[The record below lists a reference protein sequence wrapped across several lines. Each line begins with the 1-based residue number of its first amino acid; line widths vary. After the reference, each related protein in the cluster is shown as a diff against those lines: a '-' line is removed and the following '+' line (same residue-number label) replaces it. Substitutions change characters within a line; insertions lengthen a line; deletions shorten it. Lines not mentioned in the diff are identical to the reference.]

1 MYSIY
6 VIDDEEYI
14 GWLIKK
20 AFSKKGY
27 KVKTFLTGI
36 EGIKEIEKETP
47 DIVLLDIRLNDM
59 DGIDVLKRIKE
70 TEKSLPVI
78 MITAHGTIEGA
89 IEAMKLGAFFYL
101 TKPFDIDELNIQVEK
116 ALEVERL
123 KNEVDYLRLERDK
136 DILILNNS
144 PMMKSVYNTVQQVA
158 GVSATVLITGESGT
172 GKEVIA
178 NQIHRLSA
186 RKESP
191 FIAVNC
197 GAINENLLESEL
209 FGHEKGAF
217 TGAIGRKLG
226 KFELADKGTI
236 FLDEIGEMSMSMQ
249 VKLLRVLQERE
260 ITRVGGETNIKIDV
274 RIISATNKNLMDEIK
289 KGNFREDLY
298 YRINVVPVELPPLR
312 ERRED
317 IESYVKF
324 FINKFSQGK
333 KIVISDE
340 AMNLLKEYSF
350 PGNIRELENII
361 ERMVLLSPSDELQVS
376 SLPKEVYR
384 ENKKEDS
391 IIYFP
396 SEGIDLENVEK
407 SLIVKSLQ
415 LSNYNQS
422 KAAKLLNITR
432 SALIYRMQKYEILGG
447 KDEKEKD

>member
-27 KVKTFLTGI
+27 KVKSFLTGK
-36 EGIKEIEKETP
+36 EGIQEIEKETP

-59 DGIDVLKRIKE
+59 DGIDVLKRIKDA
-70 TEKSLPVI
+70 EKSLPVI

-101 TKPFDIDELNIQVEK
+101 TKPFDIDELNMQVEK

-136 DILILNNS
+136 DLLVLNNS
-144 PMMKSVYNTVQQVA
+144 PIMRSVYNTVQQVA
-158 GVSATVLITGESGT
+158 AVSASVLITGESGT

-186 RKESP
+186 RGGCP

-226 KFELADKGTI
+226 KFELANKGTI

-260 ITRVGGETNIKIDV
+260 ITRVGGETNIKVDV
-274 RIISATNKNLMDEIK
+274 RIISATNKNIMDEIK

-298 YRINVVPVELPPLR
+298 YRINVVPIELPPLR

-324 FINKFSQGK
+324 FIDKFSQGRN
-333 KIVISDE
+333 IVISDE
-340 AMNLLKEYSF
+340 AMNLLKDYSF
-350 PGNIRELENII
+350 PGNIRELENIV
-361 ERMVLLSPSDELQVS
+361 ERMVLLSTSDELQVS

-384 ENKKEDS
+384 DNKKEDS

-396 SEGIDLENVEK
+396 AEGIDLENVEK
-407 SLIVKSLQ
+407 SLIIKSLEF
-415 LSNYNQS
+415 SNYNQS

>member
-27 KVKTFLTGI
+27 KVKSFLTGK
-36 EGIKEIEKETP
+36 EGIQEIEKETP

-59 DGIDVLKRIKE
+59 NGIDVLKRIKE
-70 TEKSLPVI
+70 MEKSLPVI

-136 DILILNNS
+136 DLLVLNNS
-144 PMMKSVYNTVQQVA
+144 PIMKSVYNTVQQVA
-158 GVSATVLITGESGT
+158 AVSASVLITGESGT

-186 RKESP
+186 RGSCP

-226 KFELADKGTI
+226 KFELANKGTI

-260 ITRVGGETNIKIDV
+260 ITRVGGETNIKVDV
-274 RIISATNKNLMDEIK
+274 RIISATNKNIKDEIK

-298 YRINVVPVELPPLR
+298 YRINVVPIELPPLR

-324 FINKFSQGK
+324 FIDKFSQGRN
-333 KIVISDE
+333 IVLSDE
-340 AMNLLKEYSF
+340 AMNLLKDYSF

-361 ERMVLLSPSDELQVS
+361 ERMVLLSTSDELQVS

-384 ENKKEDS
+384 DNKKEDS

-396 SEGIDLENVEK
+396 AEGIDLENVEK
-407 SLIVKSLQ
+407 SLIIKSLEF
-415 LSNYNQS
+415 SNYNQS

>member
-27 KVKTFLTGI
+27 KVKSFLTGKD
-36 EGIKEIEKETP
+36 GIQQIEKETP

-101 TKPFDIDELNIQVEK
+101 TKPFDIDELNMQVEK

-136 DILILNNS
+136 DLLVLNNS
-144 PMMKSVYNTVQQVA
+144 PKMKSVYNTVQQVA
-158 GVSATVLITGESGT
+158 AVSASVLITGESGT

-186 RKESP
+186 RGDCP

-226 KFELADKGTI
+226 KFELANKGTI

-260 ITRVGGETNIKIDV
+260 ITRVGGETNIKVDV
-274 RIISATNKNLMDEIK
+274 RIISATNKNIMDEIK

-298 YRINVVPVELPPLR
+298 YRINVVPIELPPLR

-324 FINKFSQGK
+324 FINKFSQGRS
-333 KIVISDE
+333 IVISDE
-340 AMNLLKEYSF
+340 AMNLLKDYSF
-350 PGNIRELENII
+350 PGNIRELENVI
-361 ERMVLLSPSDELQVS
+361 ERMVLLSPTDELQVS
-376 SLPKEVYR
+376 SLPKEVYKD
-384 ENKKEDS
+384 NKEEDS

-396 SEGIDLENVEK
+396 AEGIDLENVEK

>member
-1 MYSIY
+1 VYSIY

-27 KVKTFLTGI
+27 KVKSFLTGK
-36 EGIKEIEKETP
+36 EGIQEIEKGTP
-47 DIVLLDIRLNDM
+47 DIILLDIRLNDM
-59 DGIDVLKRIKE
+59 DGIDVLKKIKE
-70 TEKSLPVI
+70 TEKSVPVI

-116 ALEVERL
+116 ALEVEKL

-136 DILILNNS
+136 DLLILNNS
-144 PMMKSVYNTVQQVA
+144 PKMKSVYNTVQQVA
-158 GVSATVLITGESGT
+158 AVSASVLITGESGT
-172 GKEVIA
+172 GKEVFA

-186 RKESP
+186 RGDCP

-197 GAINENLLESEL
+197 GAINENLLETEL

-236 FLDEIGEMSMSMQ
+236 FLDEICEMSMSMQ

-260 ITRVGGETNIKIDV
+260 ITRVGGETTIKVDV
-274 RIISATNKNLMDEIK
+274 RIISATNKNIKDEIK

-298 YRINVVPVELPPLR
+298 YRINVVPIELPPLR

-324 FINKFSQGK
+324 FIDKFSQGRN
-333 KIVISDE
+333 ITVSNE
-340 AMNLLKEYSF
+340 AVNLLKDYSF

-361 ERMVLLSPSDELQVS
+361 ERMVLLAPTEELQVS

-384 ENKKEDS
+384 NNKEEDS

-396 SEGIDLENVEK
+396 AQGIDLENVEK
-407 SLIVKSLQ
+407 SLIIKSLQ
-415 LSNYNQS
+415 LSSYNQS

>member
-27 KVKTFLTGI
+27 KVKSFLTGK
-36 EGIKEIEKETP
+36 EGIQEIEKGTP
-47 DIVLLDIRLNDM
+47 DIILLDIRLNDM
-59 DGIDVLKRIKE
+59 DGIDVLKKIKE
-70 TEKSLPVI
+70 TEKSVPVI

-116 ALEVERL
+116 ALEVEKL

-136 DILILNNS
+136 DLLILNNS
-144 PMMKSVYNTVQQVA
+144 PKMKSVYNTVQQVA
-158 GVSATVLITGESGT
+158 AVSASVLITGESGT
-172 GKEVIA
+172 GKEVFA

-186 RKESP
+186 RGDCP

-197 GAINENLLESEL
+197 GAINENLLETEL

-236 FLDEIGEMSMSMQ
+236 FLDEICEMSMSMQ

-260 ITRVGGETNIKIDV
+260 ITRVGGETTIKVDV
-274 RIISATNKNLMDEIK
+274 RIISATNKNIKDEIK

-298 YRINVVPVELPPLR
+298 YRINVVPIELPPLR

-324 FINKFSQGK
+324 FIDKFSQGRN
-333 KIVISDE
+333 ITVSNE
-340 AMNLLKEYSF
+340 AVNLLKDYSF

-361 ERMVLLSPSDELQVS
+361 ERMVLLAPTEELQVS

-384 ENKKEDS
+384 NNKEEDS

-396 SEGIDLENVEK
+396 AQGIDLENVEK
-407 SLIVKSLQ
+407 SLIIKSLQ
-415 LSNYNQS
+415 LSSYNQS

>member
-1 MYSIY
+1 
-6 VIDDEEYI
+6 
-14 GWLIKK
+14 
-20 AFSKKGY
+20 
-27 KVKTFLTGI
+27 
-36 EGIKEIEKETP
+36 
-47 DIVLLDIRLNDM
+47 
-59 DGIDVLKRIKE
+59 
-70 TEKSLPVI
+70 
-78 MITAHGTIEGA
+78 
-89 IEAMKLGAFFYL
+89 MKLGAFFYL

>member
-1 MYSIY
+1 MYSLY

-27 KVKTFLTGI
+27 KVKSFLTGK
-36 EGIKEIEKETP
+36 EGLQEIEKETP

-70 TEKSLPVI
+70 NEKSLPVI

-136 DILILNNS
+136 DVLILNNS
-144 PMMKSVYNTVQQVA
+144 PKMKFVYNTVQQVA
-158 GVSATVLITGESGT
+158 AVSASVLITGESGT

-178 NQIHRLSA
+178 NQIHRLSS
-186 RKESP
+186 RSDSP

-226 KFELADKGTI
+226 KFELANKGTI

-249 VKLLRVLQERE
+249 VKLLRVLQEKE
-260 ITRVGGETNIKIDV
+260 ITRVGGVTNIKVDV
-274 RIISATNKNLMDEIK
+274 RIISATNKYLMDEIK

-298 YRINVVPVELPPLR
+298 YRLNVVPIELPPLR
-312 ERRED
+312 ERKED
-317 IESYVKF
+317 IESYVNF
-324 FINKFSQGK
+324 FINKFSQGRN
-333 KIVISDE
+333 IVISSE
-340 AMNLLKEYSF
+340 AMNLLKDYSF
-350 PGNIRELENII
+350 PGNIRELENIV
-361 ERMVLLSPSDELQVS
+361 ERMILLTPSDELQVN
-376 SLPKEVYR
+376 SLPKEVYSG
-384 ENKKEDS
+384 NKKEDS

-396 SEGIDLENVEK
+396 AEGIDLENVER
-407 SLIVKSLQ
+407 SLLVKALQ
-415 LSNYNQS
+415 ISNYNQS

-432 SALIYRMQKYEILGG
+432 SALIYRMQKYEISGG
-447 KDEKEKD
+447 KDEKEKY